1 MAKPIKETPILK
13 GKDAKKFIA
22 EQNATKDSIAIQQ
35 EKERILK
42 NYNLFK
48 AAESANRHIAII
60 NQ

>member
-13 GKDAKKFIA
+13 GKDAKKFLD
-22 EQNATKDSIAIQQ
+22 EQNATRDSYAIKQ

-48 AAESANRHIAII
+48 TAESANRNITGI
-60 NQ
+60 NH